1 MAGWSWQMLDWSCC
15 LFSCCDITSRAQ
27 FPFSHLF
34 FVGATSLYTAPTA
47 RRFRGTLMAL
57 SKKCHESE
65 MSRPRKLVLYQTLTL
80 SPAVTL
86 FDQWL
91 LSSLT
96 FVTSV
101 NYTAELVVRSSSIV
115 LPTLIKST
123 APTPCKV
130 IHFSRIMRTVHTHFG
145 VPLGSAPGRWK
156 DKKRL
161 CCLPLYLNLE
171 ISSNLSCALIS
182 CHHLSCVTPD
192 WP

>member
-1 MAGWSWQMLDWSCC
+1 MLRYHKQSPIS
-15 LFSCCDITSRAQ
+15 LFTPFFCRCDKSVHC
-27 FPFSHLF
+27 PDS
-34 FVGATSLYTAPTA
+34 
-47 RRFRGTLMAL
+47 
-57 SKKCHESE
+57 
-65 MSRPRKLVLYQTLTL
+65 QTLSRHFDGAFKKVSWKWNEQAEEISAIPNTYTQPSSHTFRPMAFKL
-80 SPAVTL
+80 SNL
-86 FDQWL
+86 CNLCQL
-91 LSSLT
+91 YS
-96 FVTSV
+96 
-101 NYTAELVVRSSSIV
+101 ELVVRSSSIV